1 MAYYTR
7 YEKLQKYHN
16 DGTPFEPAEY
26 KKGENLGVAEYSSIE
41 ECEGQP
47 EPGNYTCCITW
58 ESSDGNINFT
68 FNYHNVITTEENPWC
83 TKEKITELHFTK
95 SQSKIESLDVTVD
108 ETNSLTSM
116 YLAFGAM
123 PWLRSVKLNMP
134 KAASLSDI
142 SEMFEDSTELTSI
155 NFINFDTSNVTTAK
169 YAFRYCSKLTSLDV
183 SNWNISN
190 LQNSAFMFAGCSSLT
205 SLDVSKWNISKV
217 EGARSMFDNCSSLT
231 SINLSNWN
239 TSNLQDAQSMFY
251 GCENLETLNLKNF
264 DMSIANDYRS
274 MFGGCNKLKNIICK
288 QAFKDWC
295 ISNQDAIELPTA
307 MREGGTGTW
316 TIVD

>member
-7 YEKLQKYHN
+7 YEKLQKFYN

-41 ECEGQP
+41 ECQNSSTPP

-142 SEMFEDSTELTSI
+142 SEMFEDSIELTLI
-155 NFINFDTSNVTTAK
+155 NFINFDTSNVTTANS
-169 YAFRYCSKLTSLDV
+169 AFRNCSKLTTL
-183 SNWNISN
+183 
-190 LQNSAFMFAGCSSLT
+190 G
-205 SLDVSKWNISKV
+205 
-217 EGARSMFDNCSSLT
+217 
-231 SINLSNWN
+231 LSNWN
-239 TSNLQDAQSMFY
+239 TSKCQDFEFMFY

-264 DMSIANDYRS
+264 DMSRATSYNG
-274 MFGGCNKLKNIICK
+274 MFGECNKLKNITCK
-288 QAFKDWC
+288 QAFKNWC
-295 ISNQDAIELPTA
+295 ITNQDAIELPTA